1 MNQPS
6 AFTTEQE
13 APSRARQ
20 SPAAAAVDGS
30 STLSQY
36 IARVQTIAPLSREEE
51 HELACRVRDANDPD
65 AARQLIEANLRYVV
79 AIALSYR
86 RYGVRLA
93 DLISEGNVGLM
104 IALKK
109 FDPTRG
115 TRFVT
120 YAAHWIRAYVL
131 DHVIRAWS
139 IVGVGAGPLRSKVF
153 FRLRREKAR
162 ILASTSDAVEANE
175 RLAERFGTTTDKI
188 ALLAHRLEAR
198 DVSLDAKVFDDG
210 SSTVLDTLPGHGPTQ
225 EEEFFVHE
233 RSTAVHARV
242 REAVQKLDPRERFI
256 VEVRMM
262 ADGPEELSLAEIG
275 RRLGV
280 SRERARQLEARAK
293 QKLRRHLELA
303 AGDLAA

>member
-1 MNQPS
+1 MS
-6 AFTTEQE
+6 DLAFAENDH
-13 APSRARQ
+13 ARR
-20 SPAAAAVDGS
+20 DGGS
-30 STLSQY
+30 SLSQY
-36 IARVQTIAPLSREEE
+36 IARVQAIQPLTREHEY
-51 HELACRVRDANDPD
+51 ELACRVRDHDD
-65 AARQLIEANLRYVV
+65 REAARQLIEANLRYVV

-93 DLISEGNVGLM
+93 DLVSEGNVGLM
-104 IALKK
+104 ISLKK
-109 FDPTRG
+109 FDPSRG

-153 FRLRREKAR
+153 FRLRREKAK
-162 ILASTSDAVEANE
+162 ILAATSDLVEANE
-175 RLAERFGTTTDKI
+175 RLAERFGTTPEKI
-188 ALLAHRLEAR
+188 TLLAHRLEAR

-210 SSTVLDTLPGHGPTQ
+210 AATVLDTIPGGDPSQ
-225 EEEFFVHE
+225 EEQYLGHE
-233 RSTAVHARV
+233 QNAAMRTWV
-242 REAVQKLDPRERFI
+242 REAIEKLDPRERFI

-293 QKLRRHLELA
+293 QKIKRHLETYA
-303 AGDLAA
+303 NDLASAAA